1 MANKT
6 NFWSFGW
13 ITGEMESMRKYVA
26 LRHLRTY
33 FDMVIEEPQKGR
45 ERVSEWKSR
54 KEGGEGESIPIPVS
68 SLGPKHIVSKLD
80 ITLFTYINQS
90 FLFWCKPVLVE
101 IFIYCNQKHLN
112 CCVVSGNSLSLSE
125 T

>member
-1 MANKT
+1 MANET

-26 LRHLRTY
+26 LGHLRTY
-33 FDMVIEEPQKGR
+33 FDMVIGEPQKGR
-45 ERVSEWKSR
+45 ESASER
-54 KEGGEGESIPIPVS
+54 AGGREGEGESIPISVS
-68 SLGPKHIVSKLD
+68 SLGPKHILFTLGT
-80 ITLFTYINQS
+80 TLFTYISQA
-90 FLFWCKPVLVE
+90 FLFWCKPVSIE